1 MNCRKVI
8 RLENWTYEH
17 TCLKS
22 CTVNSSLVNKV
33 SKLTTSFFPSRN
45 VPISHFQSNLKKHLL
60 DTVGYPKNQQS
71 SDWRALAS
79 KMELLFAEERQLKMK
94 LSFWV
99 FADQW
104 FSQSYANLYF
114 TPLPR
119 LQNSV
124 TNDNMAR
131 KNQQAAITLS
141 KNMEQKVVIK
151 WFRAEKEEK

>member
-1 MNCRKVI
+1 
-8 RLENWTYEH
+8 
-17 TCLKS
+17 
-22 CTVNSSLVNKV
+22 
-33 SKLTTSFFPSRN
+33 
-45 VPISHFQSNLKKHLL
+45 
-60 DTVGYPKNQQS
+60 
-71 SDWRALAS
+71 
-79 KMELLFAEERQLKMK
+79 MELLFAEERQLKMK

-124 TNDNMAR
+124 TNDNLAR